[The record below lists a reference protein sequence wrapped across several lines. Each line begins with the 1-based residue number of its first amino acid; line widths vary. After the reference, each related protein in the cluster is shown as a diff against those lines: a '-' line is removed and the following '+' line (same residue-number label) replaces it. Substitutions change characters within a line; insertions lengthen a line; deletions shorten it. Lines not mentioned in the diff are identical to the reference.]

1 MRRQKFMLIFRCFSE
16 FFRSRK
22 CLEKCFQFVNVV
34 CLSVENFNF
43 LTLIDLSGQSKPI
56 NSYTS
61 FSFSPN
67 KPARKKTRQL
77 SFQWGKKKVLAFLH
91 VFDEIHSKIEN
102 QEKRPSKVFWF
113 LLTVLS
119 VFRKKKLIVALKTSC
134 RLGKRTE
141 QNRIHFVSVLYCS

>member
-1 MRRQKFMLIFRCFSE
+1 MLIFQCFSE

-61 FSFSPN
+61 FSSNFSFSPN
-67 KPARKKTRQL
+67 KPARKKNSPIKLSMRQ
-77 SFQWGKKKVLAFLH
+77 KKKVLAFLH

-119 VFRKKKLIVALKTSC
+119 VSGKKKLIVALKTSS
-134 RLGKRTE
+134 RLGKRRTE